1 MQDCR
6 RVAVIFARSHLMYH
20 FLAKIASRLMAKNEP
35 NMPESE
41 PIYSEQPDQGSNGA
55 QNCESEV
62 TQVVTIRAK
71 E

>member
-1 MQDCR
+1 
-6 RVAVIFARSHLMYH
+6 MYH